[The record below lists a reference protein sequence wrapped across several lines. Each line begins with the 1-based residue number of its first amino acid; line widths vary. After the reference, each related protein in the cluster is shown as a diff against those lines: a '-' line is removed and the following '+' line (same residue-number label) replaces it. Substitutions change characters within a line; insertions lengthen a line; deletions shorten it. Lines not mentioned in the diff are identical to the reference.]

1 LQVACPHCR
10 QVIEFSGPWPAFC
23 GFCGRSLAA
32 ADDRLAETAEH
43 VAIGGPETHE
53 APTLTGDFPASPA
66 GIAAAPTVSVADY
79 RLLGPLGKR
88 GMGAVWEAE
97 QATSGRRVALKLLSK
112 RLPRTPETIER
123 FLREGQ
129 LAASVSH
136 PRSTFVFG
144 AGEHEGQPYIVMEL
158 MPGRTLKDLID
169 EEGAVAIA
177 RSVDFILDVIEGLQA
192 AHAIGVVH
200 RDVKPSNCFLDW
212 RHEDQLKGR
221 WAAVTGNVTSLL
233 FGVVGLPIG
242 LALILP
248 AIQALRK

>member
-1 LQVACPHCR
+1 
-10 QVIEFSGPWPAFC
+10 
-23 GFCGRSLAA
+23 LAA

-53 APTLTGDFPASPA
+53 SPTLTGDFPVSPA
-66 GIAAAPTVSVADY
+66 GTAAAPLMSVADY
-79 RLLGPLGKR
+79 RLLHPLGEG

-97 QATSGRRVALKLLSK
+97 QASSGRRVALKLLSQ

-169 EEGAVAIA
+169 EEGSVSIA

-200 RDVKPSNCFLDW
+200 RDVKPSNCFLDS
-212 RHEDQLKGR
+212 DGR
-221 WAAVTGNVTSLL
+221 VKVGDFGLSKSLVSDAGLTRTGTFLGTPQYAAPEQVRGGQVDPRTDL
-233 FGVVGLPIG
+233 
-242 LALILP
+242 
-248 AIQALRK
+248 